1 MRRPFLAGVFVLA
14 LAGTVLANPVFESIT
29 VAATAVGLSSATY
42 SGKQACEFRLETA
55 QVRYR
60 FDGTDPT
67 SAEGVLLEVGDVV
80 SIPNI
85 AAARQTKF
93 IRTGATS
100 GTLKG
105 HCW

>member
-1 MRRPFLAGVFVLA
+1 MRRPFLAAVFVVA

-29 VAATAVGLSSATY
+29 VAATATGIASATY
-42 SGKQACEFRLETA
+42 TGKQACEFRLETA

-80 SIPNI
+80 SIANV
-85 AAARQTKF
+85 AMARQIKF

-100 GTLKG
+100 GVLKG